1 MSYLKLKNFYEEYN
15 LINDINGLLS
25 WDMATY
31 MPVKSRKQRVK
42 QIKKLYDFKESIF
55 NEIKKNELFKK
66 VDKSKLNKL
75 DKLNFELMMD
85 KFDYF
90 NSISAEMIKK
100 KAELSIECE
109 GNWREAKEKS
119 NFNIVKDSLK
129 KLVDLIKQESEILS
143 QIKNK
148 KKYDC
153 LLSKYDRSL
162 ESKNLFKIFHR
173 IEKFIKKK

>member
-1 MSYLKLKNFYEEYN
+1 MGYGYVYARENQESKELNKLKV
-15 LINDINGLLS
+15 I
-25 WDMATY
+25 
-31 MPVKSRKQRVK
+31 R
-42 QIKKLYDFKESIF
+42 FKESIF

-109 GNWREAKEKS
+109 GN
-119 NFNIVKDSLK
+119 
-129 KLVDLIKQESEILS
+129 
-143 QIKNK
+143 
-148 KKYDC
+148 
-153 LLSKYDRSL
+153 
-162 ESKNLFKIFHR
+162 
-173 IEKFIKKK
+173 

>member
-143 QIKNK
+143 QIKIKNMIA
-148 KKYDC
+148 Y
-153 LLSKYDRSL
+153 SL
-162 ESKNLFKIFHR
+162 NMTDHLNLKIYLKFF
-173 IEKFIKKK
+173 IE